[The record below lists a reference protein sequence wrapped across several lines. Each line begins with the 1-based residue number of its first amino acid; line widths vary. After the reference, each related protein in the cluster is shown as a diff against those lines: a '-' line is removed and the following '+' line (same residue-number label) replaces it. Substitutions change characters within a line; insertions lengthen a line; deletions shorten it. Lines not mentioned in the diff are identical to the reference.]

1 MRKFKISVLL
11 KLGFYCL
18 FLSIGLEMQAR
29 KFVHPGILHT
39 TKSIERMRA
48 QIADKEYPAYGSF
61 ELLKSHH
68 CSQADY
74 QPFGPFE
81 IISRDGEF
89 RHTKSKMEQDFYGKE
104 IVLHFTEKV
113 LVFTSN
119 TTVNK
124 KIVKTTLDEIFKFVS
139 LRITGVKKVS
149 EFRDAVSS
157 YQPGYFVDE
166 QDALRVRNKF
176 EQSGL
181 IESYLGKDDIEMI
194 RLTDLGRDI
203 MNELN

>member
-1 MRKFKISVLL
+1 MGNRLASIWRDQSDLMGKVAIS
-11 KLGFYCL
+11 
-18 FLSIGLEMQAR
+18 IMQAKNEIKRPGWHRGNDEEKERLQKEIEYLR
-29 KFVHPGILHT
+29 KENEELKKYTVGV
-39 TKSIERMRA
+39 S
-48 QIADKEYPAYGSF
+48 ADTQK
-61 ELLKSHH
+61 
-68 CSQADY
+68 Q
-74 QPFGPFE
+74 
-81 IISRDGEF
+81 
-89 RHTKSKMEQDFYGKE
+89 KMEQDFYGKE

>member
-89 RHTKSKMEQDFYGKE
+89 RHTKSKMEQDFSAVYQNALMW
-104 IVLHFTEKV
+104 VLTGEK
-113 LVFTSN
+113 THAE
-119 TTVNK
+119 K
-124 KIVKTTLDEIFKFVS
+124 S
-139 LRITGVKKVS
+139 L
-149 EFRDAVSS
+149 
-157 YQPGYFVDE
+157 
-166 QDALRVRNKF
+166 
-176 EQSGL
+176 
-181 IESYLGKDDIEMI
+181 
-194 RLTDLGRDI
+194 
-203 MNELN
+203 ELL